1 MQNYTLNKQVNE
13 NRGAGPSNA
22 PDAVSS
28 TLKSDSLPVVERW
41 EQELREQI
49 TNHPQLALGFGLLAG
64 VVLGWW
70 VKR

>member
-1 MQNYTLNKQVNE
+1 MQNYMLIKQVNE
-13 NRGAGPSNA
+13 NRGGVGSKS
-22 PDAVSS
+22 PDAVSPI
-28 TLKSDSLPVVERW
+28 LKSDSLPVVEQW

-49 TNHPQLALGFGLLAG
+49 TKHPQMALGFGLLAG